1 MQNPSTLHTPYDGS
15 TRPFTIGL
23 SQLDEAQWL
32 EEDENLVSYLKE
44 KLSLYRALPDKVLVE
59 DEGTRAAQSEV
70 LATVQ
75 AHVLKHFPAQYRRD
89 GNTMHIAGQHHV
101 QLDDTTLS
109 PIAIAGLLVQEDLV
123 LMRKS
128 ADGWKLVAASLCF
141 PSAWNLLEKFKRP
154 LHEIHK
160 PVPGF
165 GAGTRNAGLIER
177 MFDNLDPSRIVLR
190 WNWSL
195 HGDAVLY
202 HPHANSGAAPRFG
215 EGDLRGRVIIRLE
228 RQTLRK
234 LPASGDIL
242 FTIRIHLNPLE
253 MLEARPDRA
262 LLAASLEQQLAGLSG
277 EEADYK
283 GISAER
289 ARLSARLRDIAG
301 LA

>member
-1 MQNPSTLHTPYDGS
+1 VSSLHTPYDG
-15 TRPFTIGL
+15 TTKPFTIGL
-23 SQLDEAQWL
+23 TQLDEAQWL
-32 EEDENLVSYLKE
+32 EEDENLIPYLDE
-44 KLSLYRALPDKVLVE
+44 KLSLYKALPDRVLVE
-59 DEGTRAAQSEV
+59 DEGTREAQSEV
-70 LATVQ
+70 LARVQ
-75 AHVLKHFPAQYRRD
+75 AHVLKHFPALYRRA
-89 GNTMHIAGQHHV
+89 GNTMHIAGRHHV
-101 QLDDTTLS
+101 QLDDASLS
-109 PIAIAGLLVQEDLV
+109 PIATAGLLVQEDLV

-128 ADGWKLVAASLCF
+128 AEGWKLAAASLCF

-195 HGDAVLY
+195 HGDGVLY
-202 HPHANSGAAPRFG
+202 HPHSNSGATPRFG
-215 EGDLRGRVIIRLE
+215 DGDLRGRVIIRLE

-234 LPASGDIL
+234 LPISGDIL

-262 LLAASLEQQLAGLSG
+262 VLATSLEQQLAGLSG

-289 ARLSARLRDIAG
+289 ARLSARLKDIAG
-301 LA
+301 GA

>member
-1 MQNPSTLHTPYDGS
+1 MISLHTPYDG
-15 TRPFTIGL
+15 TTKPFTIGL
-23 SQLDEAQWL
+23 TQLDEAQWL
-32 EEDENLVSYLKE
+32 EEDENLIPYLDE
-44 KLSLYRALPDKVLVE
+44 KLSLYKALSDRVLVE
-59 DEGTRAAQSEV
+59 DEGTREAQGEV

-75 AHVLKHFPAQYRRD
+75 AHVLKHFPALYRRD

-101 QLDDTTLS
+101 QLDDAPRS

-128 ADGWKLVAASLCF
+128 ADGWKLAAASLCF

-165 GAGTRNAGLIER
+165 GTGTRNAELIER

-202 HPHANSGAAPRFG
+202 HPHSNSGPALRFG
-215 EGDLRGRVIIRLE
+215 DGDLRGRVIIRLE

-234 LPASGDIL
+234 LPKSGDIL
-242 FTIRIHLNPLE
+242 FTIRIHLDPLE
-253 MLEARPDRA
+253 MVEARPDRA
-262 LLAASLEQQLAGLSG
+262 VLAASLAQQLASLTAD
-277 EEADYK
+277 EANYK

-289 ARLSARLRDIAG
+289 AGLSARLKEIAG
-301 LA
+301 GA

>member
-1 MQNPSTLHTPYDGS
+1 
-15 TRPFTIGL
+15 
-23 SQLDEAQWL
+23 
-32 EEDENLVSYLKE
+32 
-44 KLSLYRALPDKVLVE
+44 
-59 DEGTRAAQSEV
+59 
-70 LATVQ
+70 VQ
-75 AHVLKHFPAQYRRD
+75 AHVLKHFPALYRRD
-89 GNTMHIAGQHHV
+89 DNTMHIAGKHRV
-101 QLDDTTLS
+101 QLDEAARS
-109 PIAIAGLLVQEDLV
+109 PIATAGLLVQEDLV

-128 ADGWKLVAASLCF
+128 ADGWKLAAASLCF
-141 PSAWNLLEKFKRP
+141 PSAWKLLEKFKRP

-165 GAGTRNAGLIER
+165 GTGTRNAGLIER

-202 HPHANSGAAPRFG
+202 HPHSNNGPAPRFG

-234 LPASGDIL
+234 LPQTGDIL

-262 LLAASLEQQLAGLSG
+262 VLAASLEQQLAGLTAD
-277 EEADYK
+277 EADYK

-289 ARLSARLRDIAG
+289 ARLSARLKEIAG
-301 LA
+301 GA

>member
-1 MQNPSTLHTPYDGS
+1 MSSLHTPYDG
-15 TRPFTIGL
+15 TTKPFTIGL
-23 SQLDEAQWL
+23 TQLDEAQWL
-32 EEDENLVSYLKE
+32 EEDENLIPYLDE
-44 KLSLYRALPDKVLVE
+44 KLSLYKALSDRVLVE
-59 DEGTRAAQSEV
+59 DEGTREAQGEV

-75 AHVLKHFPAQYRRD
+75 AHVLKHFPALYRRD

-101 QLDDTTLS
+101 QLDDAPRS

-128 ADGWKLVAASLCF
+128 ADGWKLAAASLCF

-165 GAGTRNAGLIER
+165 GTGTRNAELIER

-202 HPHANSGAAPRFG
+202 HPHSNSGPALRFG
-215 EGDLRGRVIIRLE
+215 DGDLRGRVIIRLE

-234 LPASGDIL
+234 LPKSGDIL
-242 FTIRIHLNPLE
+242 FTIRIHLDPLE
-253 MLEARPDRA
+253 MVEARPDRA
-262 LLAASLEQQLAGLSG
+262 VLAASLAQQLASLTAD
-277 EEADYK
+277 EANYK

-289 ARLSARLRDIAG
+289 AGLSARLKEIAG
-301 LA
+301 GA

>member
-1 MQNPSTLHTPYDGS
+1 VSSLHTPYDGS
-15 TRPFTIGL
+15 SKPFTVGL
-23 SQLDEAQWL
+23 TQLDEAQWL
-32 EEDENLVSYLKE
+32 EEDENLIAYLNE
-44 KLSLYRALPDKVLVE
+44 KLNLYKTLPGKVLVE
-59 DEGTRAAQSEV
+59 DEGTREAQSEV
-70 LATVQ
+70 LALVQ
-75 AHVLKHFPAQYRRD
+75 THVLKHFPAHHRCD
-89 GNTMHIAGQHHV
+89 DNIMHIAGQHKV
-101 QLDDTTLS
+101 KLDNPSLS

-128 ADGWKLVAASLCF
+128 PEGWKLSAASLCF

-165 GAGTRNAGLIER
+165 GDGTRNASLIER
-177 MFDNLDPSRIVLR
+177 MFDNLDPARLVLR

-195 HGDAVLY
+195 HGDAILY
-202 HPHANSGAAPRFG
+202 HPHSNSGTGPRFG
-215 EGDLRGRVIIRLE
+215 DGDLRGRVIIRLE

-234 LPASGDIL
+234 LPVSGDIL

-262 LLAASLEQQLAGLSG
+262 VLAASLEQQLAGLSA

-289 ARLSARLRDIAG
+289 ARLSARLKEIAG
-301 LA
+301 SA